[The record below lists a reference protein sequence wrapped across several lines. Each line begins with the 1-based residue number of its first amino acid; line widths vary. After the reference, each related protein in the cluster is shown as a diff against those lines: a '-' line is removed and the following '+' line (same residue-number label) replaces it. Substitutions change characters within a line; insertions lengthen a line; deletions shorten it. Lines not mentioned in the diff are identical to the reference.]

1 MKIYCHL
8 VALAAFFPNAAAFL
22 VQAPSTAKT
31 VSMNSFTYGNGDGNT
46 ATAPSAM
53 DPLVTGG
60 PSSARGPTSRPE
72 GNGDGALIDRTTV
85 DTSSL
90 VAVQGDSLRT
100 WAFTTPTIE
109 RVQVFLETDGRP
121 LNANVELWQGPDNTP
136 QKMGVY
142 IEDGSQRPFRAVIE
156 TPRGYNAIAVR
167 NTGQME
173 FPLAASVVADDEGSA
188 GVGSIEERLSGMAE
202 PKTLQGGAV
211 RTYAFD
217 PYVESVQVLL
227 KTDGRPLNSRIELL
241 QGPNNLKQVI
251 EVYTED
257 GMERPFFL
265 VFETPGTGNVVR
277 IVNTATLEYPLSA
290 VVEPYI

>member
-1 MKIYCHL
+1 MKFYGQL
-8 VALAAFFPNAAAFL
+8 LALAVFLPQTSAFV
-22 VQAPSTAKT
+22 VQSSGTAK
-31 VSMNSFTYGNGDGNT
+31 VAALNSFAYGTASQPASTMNRAPRYDNTMNGDDALLDKT
-46 ATAPSAM
+46 A
-53 DPLVTGG
+53 L
-60 PSSARGPTSRPE
+60 
-72 GNGDGALIDRTTV
+72 
-85 DTSSL
+85 DTEQL

-109 RVQVFLETDGRP
+109 RVQVFLKTDGRP

-142 IEDGSQRPFRAVIE
+142 IEDGSQRPFRAVVE

-173 FPLAASVVADDEGSA
+173 FPLAASVDADTQTA
-188 GVGSIEERLSGMAE
+188 SINERLSQLE
-202 PKTLQGGAV
+202 RPKTLQGGAV
-211 RTYAFD
+211 RTFAFD
-217 PYVESVQVLL
+217 PYVEMIQVLL
-227 KTDGRPLNSRIELL
+227 KTDGRPLNARIELL

-257 GMERPFFL
+257 GMDRPFFIIC
-265 VFETPGTGNVVR
+265 ETPGTGNVVR

-290 VVEPYI
+290 VVEPYE

>member
-1 MKIYCHL
+1 
-8 VALAAFFPNAAAFL
+8 
-22 VQAPSTAKT
+22 
-31 VSMNSFTYGNGDGNT
+31 MNSFSYGNGDRNA
-46 ATAPSAM
+46 ATM

-60 PSSARGPTSRPE
+60 PSSARGPSSMPE
-72 GNGDGALIDRTTV
+72 GNGEGGLIDRTTV

-188 GVGSIEERLSGMAE
+188 GVGTIEERLSGMAE

-217 PYVESVQVLL
+217 PYVESVQTLL
-227 KTDGRPLNSRIELL
+227 KTDGRPLNARIELL

-257 GMERPFFL
+257 GMERPFFI

>member
-1 MKIYCHL
+1 MKIYSHL
-8 VALAAFFPNAAAFL
+8 IALGFFLPNAAAFL
-22 VQAPSTAKT
+22 VQTPSKT
-31 VSMNSFTYGNGDGNT
+31 NSGSLNSFS
-46 ATAPSAM
+46 PSA
-53 DPLVTGG
+53 DPMLTGG
-60 PSSARGPTSRPE
+60 PSSARGPPSLERGPSD
-72 GNGDGALIDRTTV
+72 GNGDGALIDRTSLDV
-85 DTSSL
+85 SSL

-100 WAFTTPTIE
+100 WAFTAPTIE

-142 IEDGSQRPFRAVIE
+142 IEDGAQRPFRAVVE
-156 TPRGYNAIAVR
+156 TPGGYNAVAVR

-173 FPLAASVVADDEGSA
+173 FPLAASVVADEESA
-188 GVGSIEERLSGMAE
+188 GVGSIEERLSDMAE
-202 PKTLQGGAV
+202 PKLLQGGAV

-217 PYVESVQVLL
+217 PYVESVQTLL
-227 KTDGRPLNSRIELL
+227 KTDGRPLNARIELL

-257 GMERPFFL
+257 GMERPFYV

-290 VVEPYI
+290 VVEPYM